1 MFQFLKTI
9 SVAALVTI
17 SAVQAYSEP
26 GACSGY
32 CWAHDPAV
40 IQRASDGTYFKFN
53 TGTGIQYATAS
64 SLAGPWT
71 IQGYVLPDGSSI
83 NNSGSD
89 DPWVDHPESLNRI
102 TRS

>member
-1 MFQFLKTI
+1 MFQLIRSFVTVVLG
-9 SVAALVTI
+9 AATLVH
-17 SAVQAYSEP
+17 SYSNP

-32 CWAHDPAV
+32 FWAHDPAV

-83 NNSGSD
+83 SNSESD
-89 DPWVDHPESLNRI
+89 DSWLRNDTPYFDEFS
-102 TRS
+102 

>member
-1 MFQFLKTI
+1 MFQFSKSIWVTVL
-9 SVAALVTI
+9 VAAA
-17 SAVQAYSEP
+17 AVQAYSDP

-40 IQRASDGTYFKFN
+40 IQRTSDGTYFKFN

-64 SLAGPWT
+64 SLAGPWF

-83 NNSGSD
+83 ANSGSD
-89 DPWVDHPESLNRI
+89 DPWVRPLES
-102 TRS
+102 SD